1 MYDLVIYNGLIV
13 TTSHIS
19 PVDTWIG
26 ITGDKIVTIQS
37 GKPPKDVGKRYID
50 AKGGYITPG
59 GIDTHVH
66 LQQLQVAP
74 GEDTGDTFESG
85 TRSATAGGT
94 TTIIAFANQQRHDE
108 SLYPLVEEYHRRAAA
123 NGTWCDYGFHMIL
136 TNPTKKILDEEL
148 PVLFEKEGISSIKV
162 YMTYEAR
169 RVGDRDMLEIMLRT
183 RKLGMTLMI
192 HAENDDM
199 VQLVI
204 DHLKENDL
212 TEPHHHAIARTPLA
226 EVEATNRAICLSNL
240 VSSPILI
247 VHVSSSAAMSRI
259 RTAQNDLQ
267 PIFAETCPQYLLML
281 AEAMQPSGH
290 GCGCSHGTEKTENK
304 SFEGAKL
311 ICSPPLRE
319 SKDDLDAVWKGMIN
333 GTVTTFSSDHCPSAF
348 DHPMGKKKGLQGGK
362 ADFTKVPNGLP
373 GVETRLP
380 LLMTYGVERQ
390 RISVQRFVEVTSTQ
404 PAHLYGLQHRKG
416 AIAVGMDADIVI
428 WYPPGEVKHDIT
440 NDNLHHSIDYTPFEG
455 FEVSNWPRDNGGLVG
470 RAGLGTYVKR
480 IKGTVGHESR
490 GETHLERITRMARA

>member
-1 MYDLVIYNGLIV
+1 MYDLIIHNGQIV
-13 TTSHIS
+13 STSHVSS
-19 PVDTWIG
+19 PDTWIG
-26 ITGDKIVTIQS
+26 IQDEKIVCIQAGPLPHDAS
-37 GKPPKDVGKRYID
+37 KRYID
-50 AKGGYITPG
+50 AKGAYITPG

-74 GEDTGDTFESG
+74 GDDTGDTFESG
-85 TRSATAGGT
+85 TRSAIAGGT
-94 TTIIAFANQQRHDE
+94 TTIIAFANQQRHDK
-108 SLYPLVEEYHRRAAA
+108 SLYPLVEEYHRRASKD
-123 NGTWCDYGFHMIL
+123 GTWCDYGFHVIL
-136 TNPTKKILDEEL
+136 TNPTKAILDEEI

-204 DHLKENDL
+204 DHLRDNDL

-226 EVEATNRAICLSNL
+226 EAEATNRAICLSNL

-281 AEAMQPSGH
+281 ADAMRSSGH
-290 GCGCSHGTEKTENK
+290 GGCGCSHSAEEKAEDDG
-304 SFEGAKL
+304 FEGAKL

-348 DHPMGKKKGLQGGK
+348 DHPKGKKKGLESGK

-380 LLMTYGVERQ
+380 LLMTYGVEKE
-390 RISVQRFVEVTSTQ
+390 RITVQRFVEVTSTQ

-416 AIAVGMDADIVI
+416 SIAPGMDADIVI
-428 WYPPGEVKHDIT
+428 WFPNGTIQEEIS
-440 NDNLHHSIDYTPFEG
+440 NDKLHHSIDYTPFEG
-455 FEVSNWPRDNGGLVG
+455 FQATNWPR
-470 RAGLGTYVKR
+470 
-480 IKGTVGHESR
+480 
-490 GETHLERITRMARA
+490 